1 MLFRTLGLLG
11 LALLS
16 NVAQAQVNALPPTR
30 HILVYGDAQARAVPD
45 RYKIAMQFDAV
56 DADPAAARERVETQV
71 QDVIGKLKAVGVAEH
86 EIVAT
91 SLQIDARQRYDSE
104 SREQVFLGTGVR
116 RTLTARFGQKQALER
131 FLATVRTSKE
141 LSISGVTA
149 ELASEAEL
157 RRQLRQKSIE
167 SSREKAEVI
176 ARAYGAKL
184 GGVYSVSDVA
194 PQFQY
199 GVQEGS
205 WPTAYDWNTYGY
217 AAGSGNLERVVVSG
231 SRLRAG
237 AAPSFQAG
245 YIDFQDKIYTV
256 FLLAD

>member
-1 MLFRTLGLLG
+1 MIFRTLAL
-11 LALLS
+11 LALVFIS
-16 NVAQAQVNALPPTR
+16 TAAQAQVNALPPTR

-45 RYKIAMQFDAV
+45 RYKIALQFEAV
-56 DADPAAARERVETQV
+56 DIDPAAARSRVESL
-71 QDVIGKLKAVGVAEH
+71 LKNVLGQLEAAGVADD

-91 SLQIDARQRYDSE
+91 SLQIDTRRRYDDSLG
-104 SREQVFLGTGVR
+104 EQVFVGTGVR
-116 RTLTARFGQKQALER
+116 RTLTARFDRKQALEQ
-131 FLATVRTSKE
+131 FLAGVKTSQE

-176 ARAYGAKL
+176 ARAYGARL

-199 GVQEGS
+199 GVQEGA
-205 WPTAYDWNTYGY
+205 WPASYAWNTHGRANGDGY
-217 AAGSGNLERVVVSG
+217 LERVQVTG
-231 SRLRAG
+231 SRVHSPSG
-237 AAPSFQAG
+237 PSFQAG